1 MIHSKPLRNRSSRSS
16 FSPCCF
22 HAVVQAVAE
31 MAERRCHSLEDENQ
45 RLREENERLRDE
57 LQFLRSEVG

>member
-1 MIHSKPLRNRSSRSS
+1 
-16 FSPCCF
+16 
-22 HAVVQAVAE
+22 

-57 LQFLRSEVG
+57 LQFLRSENMPGRAADLYDLTTNMDACTHGLSTL

>member
-1 MIHSKPLRNRSSRSS
+1 MLWLLLGPAL
-16 FSPCCF
+16 
-22 HAVVQAVAE
+22 QAVAE

-57 LQFLRSEVG
+57 LQFLRSEVGN